1 MVKPLDLNASSYD
14 TSSEYNGL
22 FIGNIFSEIQDEIK
36 NEHVNEKLEKQ
47 NISAQLGAGKGCCG
61 EGAKGTSHFAATG
74 KINIDEY
81 VNFVSEKK
89 NEYKKKKKE
98 YLIEY
103 INQGKIRKFHYED
116 MEISF
121 KRFYRFLDFQEKCL
135 LCSTYLSFPHLY
147 LKARRERGCKEVA
160 EKYQHEGGSSGS
172 SGICGSIGS
181 ASTASTVSECFRPR
195 SRYRAAGAPFCE
207 CLETI
212 GRSKQYRSEEKDD
225 CYIDMI
231 HLLQQ
236 NGLSFSSNVKKN
248 IVIKEFTKNA
258 NFTEFYKC
266 NYFNENCADTLPL
279 KNADVADTK
288 YANICRYLEKPR
300 LTIEHVKMLNS
311 HTEKFAPV
319 FKVHKAGTLLTTVEK
334 KLLIECLKVIRKI
347 SVYDKIDKLTVIIFC
362 YLSNLYNV
370 VMRLNAE
377 CILSCYCRKHFEFF
391 LYYFF
396 RENPPSARRTKV
408 LAMKVY
414 RSGDGSDGSDG
425 RDDLS
430 EDPNC

>member
-1 MVKPLDLNASSYD
+1 MVKLLDLNTSSYD

-22 FIGNIFSEIQDEIK
+22 FIGNIFSEIQEEIK
-36 NEHVNEKLEKQ
+36 NEYVTEKIEKK
-47 NISAQLGAGKGCCG
+47 NISSQLGEGKGRCD
-61 EGAKGTSHFAATG
+61 EATKGTSHFAPTG

-81 VNFVSEKK
+81 VNFVIKKK

-103 INQGKIRKFHYED
+103 INQEKIRKFHYKD
-116 MEISF
+116 MEILF
-121 KRFYRFLDFQEKCL
+121 KIFYQFLDFQEKCL
-135 LCSTYLSFPHLY
+135 LCCTYLSFPYLY
-147 LKARRERGCKEVA
+147 LKARRERGCKEFA
-160 EKYQHEGGSSGS
+160 DKYQHNGCCSGS
-172 SGICGSIGS
+172 V
-181 ASTASTVSECFRPR
+181 STASTASECFRPR
-195 SRYRAAGAPFCE
+195 SRYRASGAPFCE

-212 GRSKQYRSEEKDD
+212 GRSKQYLSEKKDD

-258 NFTEFYKC
+258 KFTEFYKC
-266 NYFNENCADTLPL
+266 NSFNGNSVNTPPL
-279 KNADVADTK
+279 KGVDIVDTK
-288 YANICRYLEKPR
+288 YVNICRYLEKPR
-300 LTIEHVKMLNS
+300 LTIEHVKLLNS
-311 HTEKFAPV
+311 HTENFTPL
-319 FKVHKAGTLLTTVEK
+319 FKVHKASTLLTTVEK
-334 KLLIECLKVIRKI
+334 KLLIECLKVIKKI
-347 SVYDKIDKLTVIIFC
+347 YVYDKIDKLTVIIFC

-377 CILSCYCRKHFEFF
+377 CILSCYSRKHFEFF

-396 RENPPSARRTKV
+396 QENPPSARRTKM

-414 RSGDGSDGSDG
+414 RSIDGH
-425 RDDLS
+425 DDLN
-430 EDPNC
+430 EDHNC